1 MTRRIQIFALLALTA
16 VAAIWGASFVLMKD
30 ALKGQSVDDFL
41 ATRFIIATIALIL
54 FRPQALKE
62 INLEMVMKG
71 SLLGLF
77 LGSGYLFQTIGLH
90 LTTAATTGFITGLY
104 VVFTPILGAL
114 FLKSSVTR
122 NEWIG
127 VVMATV
133 GLALLSFKG
142 FSIGL
147 GELSVLLSALFFA
160 FHILGLGRWS
170 GRFATYPL
178 TIVQLGII
186 AILTSLLALVDDGYE
201 PPNTNQEWGATIFT
215 ALLAT
220 SLAFLIQ
227 TWSQSKMDAT
237 VVAVVLTLEVVFA
250 ALFAVIAG
258 QESLTLRAIMGGSL
272 IFAAMILMQLR
283 TESREQR
290 VENRETTQ

>member
-1 MTRRIQIFALLALTA
+1 MTRRVEIFALIALTS

-41 ATRFIIATIALIL
+41 ATRFIIATLVLIL
-54 FRPQALKE
+54 INPKALAQ
-62 INLEMVMKG
+62 ISPEMLRKG
-71 SLLGLF
+71 FLLGFF

-114 FLKSSVTR
+114 FLKSHVTK

-127 VVMATV
+127 VGMATV

-142 FSIGL
+142 FSIGM

-160 FHILGLGRWS
+160 LHILGLGKWS
-170 GRFATYPL
+170 EKFATYPL
-178 TIVQLGII
+178 TIVQLGTI
-186 AILTSLLALVDDGYE
+186 AILTSILAVVDDGYE
-201 PPNTNQEWGATIFT
+201 LPNTDQEWKATIFT
-215 ALLAT
+215 AILAT
-220 SLAFLIQ
+220 SVAFLVQ
-227 TWSQSKMDAT
+227 TWTQSKMDAT

-250 ALFAVIAG
+250 ALFAVLAG
-258 QESLTLRAIMGGSL
+258 QESLTIKATLGGAL
-272 IFAAMILMQLR
+272 IFAAMLLMQVR
-283 TESREQR
+283 QNPKEP
-290 VENRETTQ
+290 TQINQ

>member
-1 MTRRIQIFALLALTA
+1 MTRRIQIIALLALTS
-16 VAAIWGASFVLMKD
+16 VAAVWGASFVLMKD

-178 TIVQLGII
+178 TIVQLGTI
-186 AILTSLLALVDDGYE
+186 AILNSLLALVDDGYE
-201 PPNTNQEWGATIFT
+201 PPNTNQEWTATIFT

-220 SLAFLIQ
+220 SLAFLVQ

-258 QESLTLRAIMGGSL
+258 QESLTLRAILGGTL

-283 TESREQR
+283 TESRE
-290 VENRETTQ
+290 

>member
-1 MTRRIQIFALLALTA
+1 MTRRIQIFALIALTS

-41 ATRFIIATIALIL
+41 ATRFIIATCALVL
-54 FRPQALKE
+54 FKPTALSE
-62 INLEMVMKG
+62 ISREMLGKG
-71 SLLGLF
+71 ALLGLF

-104 VVFTPILGAL
+104 VVLTPILGAL
-114 FLKSSVTR
+114 FLKSNVTR

-127 VVMATV
+127 VIMATI
-133 GLALLSFKG
+133 GLALLSLKG
-142 FSIGL
+142 FTIGL

-160 FHILGLGRWS
+160 LHILGLGRWS
-170 GRFATYPL
+170 GKFATYPL
-178 TIVQLGII
+178 TIIQLGTI
-186 AILTSLLALVDDGYE
+186 ALLTSILALVDDGYE
-201 PPNTNQEWGATIFT
+201 LPNTEQEWVATIFT

-220 SLAFLIQ
+220 SIAFLIQ

-258 QESLTLRAIMGGSL
+258 QEVLTLRAILGGTL
-272 IFAAMILMQLR
+272 IFAAMLFMQIWPGA
-283 TESREQR
+283 S
-290 VENRETTQ
+290 NRQDHSIAPS

>member
-1 MTRRIQIFALLALTA
+1 MTRRVQIFALLALTA
-16 VAAIWGASFVLMKD
+16 VAAVWGASFVLMKD
-30 ALKGQSVDDFL
+30 ALEGQSVDDFL
-41 ATRFIIATIALIL
+41 ATRFIIATFALIL
-54 FRPQALKE
+54 FRPKALSE
-62 INLEMVMKG
+62 INSEMLVKG
-71 SLLGLF
+71 SLLGIF

-114 FLKSSVTR
+114 FLKSTVTR

-127 VVMATV
+127 VIMATI

-142 FSIGL
+142 FTIGL

-160 FHILGLGRWS
+160 LHILGLGRWS
-170 GRFATYPL
+170 GKFATYPL
-178 TIVQLGII
+178 TIVQLGTI
-186 AILTSLLALVDDGYE
+186 AILTTILAIVDKGYE
-201 PPNTNQEWGATIFT
+201 PPNTDQEWIATIFT

-220 SLAFLIQ
+220 SVAFLIQ

-250 ALFAVIAG
+250 ALFAVLAG
-258 QESLTLRAIMGGSL
+258 QESLTIRATIGGSL
-272 IFAAMILMQLR
+272 IFAAMLLMQIR
-283 TESREQR
+283 ANEK
-290 VENRETTQ
+290 ETTQ

>member
-1 MTRRIQIFALLALTA
+1 MTRRVQIFALLALTS

-30 ALKGQSVDDFL
+30 ALRGQSVDDFL
-41 ATRFIIATIALIL
+41 ATRFIIATVALIA
-54 FRPQALKE
+54 FRPKALAAIDRE
-62 INLEMVMKG
+62 TLTKG
-71 SLLGLF
+71 ALLGLF

-114 FLKSSVTR
+114 VLKSSVTR

-127 VVMATV
+127 VVMATL
-133 GLALLSFKG
+133 GLALLSFRG
-142 FSIGL
+142 FTIGL

-160 FHILGLGRWS
+160 LHILGLGRWS
-170 GRFATYPL
+170 EKFATYPL
-178 TIVQLGII
+178 TIVQLGTI
-186 AILTSLLALVDDGYE
+186 ALLTSILAIFDDGYE
-201 PPNTNQEWGATIFT
+201 APNTDQEWKATIFT

-220 SLAFLIQ
+220 SVAFLIQ

-258 QESLTLRAIMGGSL
+258 QESLTIRAITGGGL
-272 IFAAMILMQLR
+272 IFAAMLLMQVPQK
-283 TESREQR
+283 T
-290 VENRETTQ
+290 VATTR

>member
-1 MTRRIQIFALLALTA
+1 MTRRIQIIALLALTS
-16 VAAIWGASFVLMKD
+16 VAAVWGASFVLMKD

-178 TIVQLGII
+178 TIVQLGTI

-258 QESLTLRAIMGGSL
+258 QESLTLRAILGGTL

-283 TESREQR
+283 A
-290 VENRETTQ
+290 ENRG

>member
-1 MTRRIQIFALLALTA
+1 MTRRIQIFALVALTS

-30 ALKGQSVDDFL
+30 ALTGQSVDDFL
-41 ATRFIIATIALIL
+41 ATRFILATAVLIL
-54 FRPQALKE
+54 VRPAALRG
-62 INLEMVMKG
+62 ISREMALKG

-90 LTTAATTGFITGLY
+90 LTTAATTGFLTGLY

-114 FLKSSVTR
+114 FLKSHVTR

-127 VVMATV
+127 VVMATI

-170 GRFATYPL
+170 EKFATYPL
-178 TIVQLGII
+178 TIVQLGTI
-186 AILTSLLALVDDGYE
+186 AVLTSILAIVDDGYE
-201 PPNTNQEWGATIFT
+201 LPNTNQEWKATIFT
-215 ALLAT
+215 ALFAT

-237 VVAVVLTLEVVFA
+237 IVAVVLTLEVVFA

-258 QESLTLRAIMGGSL
+258 QETLTLRAITGGTL
-272 IFAAMILMQLR
+272 IFAAMLLMQIPEKKDPALP
-283 TESREQR
+283 TS
-290 VENRETTQ
+290 

>member
-1 MTRRIQIFALLALTA
+1 MTRKIQIFALLALTS
-16 VAAIWGASFVLMKD
+16 VAAVWGASFVLMKD
-30 ALKGQSVDDFL
+30 ALAGQSVDDFL
-41 ATRFIIATIALIL
+41 ATRFLIATAALIL
-54 FRPQALKE
+54 IRPQSLRE
-62 INLEMVMKG
+62 INREMLGKG
-71 SLLGLF
+71 ALLGLF

-114 FLKSSVTR
+114 FLKTNVTR

-127 VVMATV
+127 VGMATV

-142 FSIGL
+142 LSIGL

-170 GRFATYPL
+170 GKFATYPL
-178 TIVQLGII
+178 TIVQLGTI
-186 AILTSLLALVDDGYE
+186 ALLTTVLAVIDKGYE
-201 PPNTNQEWGATIFT
+201 LPNTNQEWKATLFT

-220 SLAFLIQ
+220 SVAFLVQ

-258 QESLTLRAIMGGSL
+258 QEMLTIRAITGGAL
-272 IFAAMILMQLR
+272 IFAAMLLMQIR
-283 TESREQR
+283 SAKTER
-290 VENRETTQ
+290 

>member
-178 TIVQLGII
+178 TIVQLGTI

-258 QESLTLRAIMGGSL
+258 QESLTLRAIMGGTL
-272 IFAAMILMQLR
+272 IFAAMILMQI
-283 TESREQR
+283 R

>member
-1 MTRRIQIFALLALTA
+1 MTRKIQIFALLALTS
-16 VAAIWGASFVLMKD
+16 VAAVWGASFVLMKD
-30 ALKGQSVDDFL
+30 ALAGQSVDDFL
-41 ATRFIIATIALIL
+41 ATRFIIATAALIL
-54 FRPQALKE
+54 IRPQSLRE
-62 INLEMVMKG
+62 INREMLGKG
-71 SLLGLF
+71 ALLGLF

-114 FLKSSVTR
+114 FLKSTVTR

-127 VVMATV
+127 VGMATV

-142 FSIGL
+142 LSIGL

-170 GRFATYPL
+170 GKFATYPL
-178 TIVQLGII
+178 TIVQLGTI
-186 AILTSLLALVDDGYE
+186 ALLTTVLAVADKGYE
-201 PPNTNQEWGATIFT
+201 LPNTNQEWKATIFT

-220 SLAFLIQ
+220 SVAFLVQ

-258 QESLTLRAIMGGSL
+258 QESLTIRAITGGAL
-272 IFAAMILMQLR
+272 IFAAMLLMQIR
-283 TESREQR
+283 SAKTEG
-290 VENRETTQ
+290 

>member
-1 MTRRIQIFALLALTA
+1 MTKKVQIFALIALTS

-30 ALKGQSVDDFL
+30 ALAGQSVDDFL
-41 ATRFIIATIALIL
+41 ATRFIIATFALIIIQ
-54 FRPQALKE
+54 PKALTQ
-62 INLEMVMKG
+62 ISSEMLKKG
-71 SLLGLF
+71 FLLGLF

-114 FLKSSVTR
+114 FLKSHVTR

-127 VVMATV
+127 VGMATV

-142 FSIGL
+142 LTIGL

-160 FHILGLGRWS
+160 LHILGLGKWS
-170 GRFATYPL
+170 EKFATYPL
-178 TIVQLGII
+178 TIVQLGTI
-186 AILTSLLALVDDGYE
+186 ALLTSILAVIDKGYE
-201 PPNTNQEWGATIFT
+201 PPNTNQEWKATIFT
-215 ALLAT
+215 AILAT
-220 SLAFLIQ
+220 SVAFLIQ

-258 QESLTLRAIMGGSL
+258 QESLTVKVTIGGTL
-272 IFAAMILMQLR
+272 IFAAMLLMQVRQSNLR
-283 TESREQR
+283 Q
-290 VENRETTQ
+290 NQATQ

>member
-1 MTRRIQIFALLALTA
+1 MTRKVQLFALVALTT
-16 VAAIWGASFVLMKD
+16 VAAVWGASFVLMKD
-30 ALKGQSVDDFL
+30 ALAGQSVDDFL
-41 ATRFIIATIALIL
+41 ATRFIIATSALIL
-54 FRPQALKE
+54 IRPQVLRE
-62 INLEMVMKG
+62 ITREMLAKG
-71 SLLGLF
+71 SLLGVF
-77 LGSGYLFQTIGLH
+77 LGAGYLFQTIGLH

-114 FLKSSVTR
+114 FLKSQVTR

-127 VVMATV
+127 VVMATA
-133 GLALLSFKG
+133 GLALLSLKG
-142 FSIGL
+142 FTIGL

-170 GRFATYPL
+170 ERFATYPL
-178 TIVQLGII
+178 TVVQLGSI
-186 AILTSLLALVDDGYE
+186 AILTTILAIVDKGYE
-201 PPNTNQEWGATIFT
+201 PPNTNQEWKATIFT

-220 SLAFLIQ
+220 SVAFLVQ

-258 QESLTLRAIMGGSL
+258 QERLTFRAILGGAL
-272 IFAAMILMQLR
+272 IFAAMLLMQIR
-283 TESREQR
+283 SADPSATR
-290 VENRETTQ
+290 

>member
-1 MTRRIQIFALLALTA
+1 MTRRVQIFALLALTS
-16 VAAIWGASFVLMKD
+16 VAAVWGASFVLMKD
-30 ALKGQSVDDFL
+30 ALEGQSVDDFL
-41 ATRFIIATIALIL
+41 ATRFIIATFALIL
-54 FRPQALKE
+54 FRPKALSE
-62 INLEMVMKG
+62 INSEMLVKG
-71 SLLGLF
+71 SLLGIF

-114 FLKSSVTR
+114 FLKSTVTR

-127 VVMATV
+127 VIMATI

-142 FSIGL
+142 FTIGL

-160 FHILGLGRWS
+160 LHILGLGRWS
-170 GRFATYPL
+170 GKFATYPL
-178 TIVQLGII
+178 TIVQLGTI
-186 AILTSLLALVDDGYE
+186 AILTTILAIVDKGYE
-201 PPNTNQEWGATIFT
+201 PPNTDQEWIATIFT

-220 SLAFLIQ
+220 SVAFLIQ

-250 ALFAVIAG
+250 ALFAVLAG
-258 QESLTLRAIMGGSL
+258 QESLTIRATIGGSL
-272 IFAAMILMQLR
+272 IFAAMLLMQIR
-283 TESREQR
+283 ANEK
-290 VENRETTQ
+290 ETTQ

>member
-1 MTRRIQIFALLALTA
+1 MTRRVEIFALIALTS

-41 ATRFIIATIALIL
+41 ATRFIIATLVLIL
-54 FRPQALKE
+54 
-62 INLEMVMKG
+62 INPKAFAQISPEMLRKG
-71 SLLGLF
+71 FLLGFF

-114 FLKSSVTR
+114 FLKSHVTK

-127 VVMATV
+127 VGMATV

-142 FSIGL
+142 FSIGM

-160 FHILGLGRWS
+160 LHILGLGKWS
-170 GRFATYPL
+170 EKFATHPL
-178 TIVQLGII
+178 TIVQLGTI
-186 AILTSLLALVDDGYE
+186 AILTSILAVVDDGYE
-201 PPNTNQEWGATIFT
+201 LPNTDQEWKATIFT
-215 ALLAT
+215 AILAT
-220 SLAFLIQ
+220 SVAFLVQ

-250 ALFAVIAG
+250 ALFAVLSG
-258 QESLTLRAIMGGSL
+258 QESLTIKATLGGAL
-272 IFAAMILMQLR
+272 IFAAMLLMQVR
-283 TESREQR
+283 QDPKEP
-290 VENRETTQ
+290 TQINQ

>member
-1 MTRRIQIFALLALTA
+1 MTRRIQIFALLALTS
-16 VAAIWGASFVLMKD
+16 VAAVWGASFVLMKD

-178 TIVQLGII
+178 TIVQLGTI

-250 ALFAVIAG
+250 ALIAVIAG
-258 QESLTLRAIMGGSL
+258 QESLTLRAILGGTL
-272 IFAAMILMQLR
+272 IFAAMILMQLPVA
-283 TESREQR
+283 TKK
-290 VENRETTQ
+290 TTQ

>member
-1 MTRRIQIFALLALTA
+1 MTRRIQIFALLALTS
-16 VAAIWGASFVLMKD
+16 VAAVWGASFVLMKD

-178 TIVQLGII
+178 TIVQLGTI

-201 PPNTNQEWGATIFT
+201 PPNTNQEWTATIFT

-258 QESLTLRAIMGGSL
+258 QESLTLRATLGGTL

-283 TESREQR
+283 VESRG
-290 VENRETTQ
+290 

>member
-1 MTRRIQIFALLALTA
+1 MTRKIQIFALLALTS

-30 ALKGQSVDDFL
+30 ALQGQSVDDFL
-41 ATRFIIATIALIL
+41 ATRFIIATGALIL
-54 FRPQALKE
+54 IRPKALSE
-62 INLEMVMKG
+62 INPEMLTKG
-71 SLLGLF
+71 ALLGLF

-114 FLKSSVTR
+114 FLKSHVTR

-127 VVMATV
+127 VAMATI

-142 FSIGL
+142 FSIGV

-160 FHILGLGRWS
+160 FHILGLGKWS
-170 GRFATYPL
+170 GKFATYPL
-178 TIVQLGII
+178 TIVQLGTI
-186 AILTSLLALVDDGYE
+186 AVLTSILAVVDKGYE
-201 PPNTNQEWGATIFT
+201 LPNTNQEWKATIFT

-220 SLAFLIQ
+220 SIAFLIQ

-237 VVAVVLTLEVVFA
+237 IVAVVLTLEVVFA
-250 ALFAVIAG
+250 ALFAVLAG
-258 QESLTLRAIMGGSL
+258 QETLTLRAITGGAL
-272 IFAAMILMQLR
+272 IFAAMLLMQIPGKE
-283 TESREQR
+283 ESALPA
-290 VENRETTQ
+290 T

>member
-1 MTRRIQIFALLALTA
+1 MTRRIQIFALLALTS

-178 TIVQLGII
+178 TIVQLGTI

-250 ALFAVIAG
+250 ALIAVIAG
-258 QESLTLRAIMGGSL
+258 QESLTLRAILGGTL
-272 IFAAMILMQLR
+272 IFAAMILMQLPVA
-283 TESREQR
+283 TKK
-290 VENRETTQ
+290 TTQ

>member
-1 MTRRIQIFALLALTA
+1 MTRRVEIFALIALTS

-41 ATRFIIATIALIL
+41 ATRFIIATLVLIL
-54 FRPQALKE
+54 INPKALAQ
-62 INLEMVMKG
+62 ISPEMLRKG
-71 SLLGLF
+71 FLLGFF

-114 FLKSSVTR
+114 FLKSHVTK

-127 VVMATV
+127 VGMATV

-142 FSIGL
+142 FSIGM
-147 GELSVLLSALFFA
+147 GELSILLSALFFA
-160 FHILGLGRWS
+160 FHILGLGKWS
-170 GRFATYPL
+170 EKFATYPL
-178 TIVQLGII
+178 TIVQLGTI
-186 AILTSLLALVDDGYE
+186 AILTSILAVVDDGYE
-201 PPNTNQEWGATIFT
+201 PPNTDQEWKATIFT
-215 ALLAT
+215 AILAT
-220 SLAFLIQ
+220 SVAFLVQ

-250 ALFAVIAG
+250 ALFAVLAG
-258 QESLTLRAIMGGSL
+258 QESLTIKATLGGAL
-272 IFAAMILMQLR
+272 IFAAMLLMQVR
-283 TESREQR
+283 QNPKEPAQI
-290 VENRETTQ
+290 NQ

>member
-1 MTRRIQIFALLALTA
+1 MTQRVQIFALLALTS
-16 VAAIWGASFVLMKD
+16 VAAVWGASFVLMKD
-30 ALKGQSVDDFL
+30 ALEGQSVDDFL
-41 ATRFIIATIALIL
+41 ATRFIIATFALIL
-54 FRPQALKE
+54 FRPKALSE
-62 INLEMVMKG
+62 INSEMLVKG
-71 SLLGLF
+71 SLLGIF

-114 FLKSSVTR
+114 FLKSTVTR
-122 NEWIG
+122 NKWIG
-127 VVMATV
+127 VIMATI

-142 FSIGL
+142 FTIGL

-160 FHILGLGRWS
+160 LHILGLGRWS
-170 GRFATYPL
+170 GKFATYPL
-178 TIVQLGII
+178 TIVQLGTI
-186 AILTSLLALVDDGYE
+186 AILTTILAIVDKGYE
-201 PPNTNQEWGATIFT
+201 LPNTDQEWIATIFT

-220 SLAFLIQ
+220 SVAFLIQ

-258 QESLTLRAIMGGSL
+258 QESLTLRAILGGTL
-272 IFAAMILMQLR
+272 IFAAMILMQLPVA
-283 TESREQR
+283 TKK
-290 VENRETTQ
+290 TTQ

>member
-1 MTRRIQIFALLALTA
+1 MTRKVQLFALFALTS
-16 VAAIWGASFVLMKD
+16 VAAVWGASFVLMKD
-30 ALKGQSVDDFL
+30 ALQGQSVDDFL
-41 ATRFIIATIALIL
+41 ATRFVLATGALIVI
-54 FRPQALKE
+54 RPKALAE
-62 INLEMVMKG
+62 IDREMVRKG

-90 LTTAATTGFITGLY
+90 LTTAATTGFLTGLY
-104 VVFTPILGAL
+104 VVFTPILAAL

-127 VVMATV
+127 VAMATV

-142 FSIGL
+142 FTIGL

-170 GRFATYPL
+170 GKFATYPL
-178 TIVQLGII
+178 TIVQLGTI
-186 AILTSLLALVDDGYE
+186 AILMTLLAIFDNGYE
-201 PPNTNQEWGATIFT
+201 PPNTGQEWKATIFT

-220 SLAFLIQ
+220 SVAFLVQ

-237 VVAVVLTLEVVFA
+237 IVAVVLTLEVVFA

-258 QESLTLRAIMGGSL
+258 QEALTLRATIGGAL
-272 IFAAMILMQLR
+272 IFAAMILMQVR
-283 TESREQR
+283 TADPSANESSAR
-290 VENRETTQ
+290 TH

>member
-1 MTRRIQIFALLALTA
+1 MTRRVEIFALIALTS

-41 ATRFIIATIALIL
+41 ATRFIIATLVLIL
-54 FRPQALKE
+54 INPKALAQ
-62 INLEMVMKG
+62 ISPEMLRKG
-71 SLLGLF
+71 FLLGFF

-114 FLKSSVTR
+114 FLKSHVTK

-127 VVMATV
+127 VGMATV

-142 FSIGL
+142 FSIGM

-160 FHILGLGRWS
+160 FHILGLGKWS
-170 GRFATYPL
+170 EKFATYPL
-178 TIVQLGII
+178 TIVQLGTI
-186 AILTSLLALVDDGYE
+186 AILTSILAVVDDGYE
-201 PPNTNQEWGATIFT
+201 LPNTDQEWKATIFT
-215 ALLAT
+215 AILAT
-220 SLAFLIQ
+220 SVAFLVQ

-250 ALFAVIAG
+250 ALFAVLAG
-258 QESLTLRAIMGGSL
+258 QESLTAKATLGGAL
-272 IFAAMILMQLR
+272 IFAAMLLMQVR
-283 TESREQR
+283 QNPKEPAQI
-290 VENRETTQ
+290 NQ

>member
-1 MTRRIQIFALLALTA
+1 MTRKIQIFALLALTS

-30 ALKGQSVDDFL
+30 ALQGQSVDDFL
-41 ATRFIIATIALIL
+41 ATRFIIATAALIL
-54 FRPQALKE
+54 IRPSSLSE
-62 INLEMVMKG
+62 LNREMLTKG

-114 FLKSSVTR
+114 FLKSHVTR

-127 VVMATV
+127 VAMATI

-142 FSIGL
+142 FSIGV

-160 FHILGLGRWS
+160 FHILGLGKWS
-170 GRFATYPL
+170 GKFATYPL
-178 TIVQLGII
+178 TIVQLGTI
-186 AILTSLLALVDDGYE
+186 AVLTSILAVVDKGYE
-201 PPNTNQEWGATIFT
+201 LPNTNQEWKATIFT

-220 SLAFLIQ
+220 SIAFLIQ

-237 VVAVVLTLEVVFA
+237 IVAVVLTLEVVFA
-250 ALFAVIAG
+250 ALFAVLAG
-258 QESLTLRAIMGGSL
+258 QETLTFRAITGGTL
-272 IFAAMILMQLR
+272 IFAAMLLMQIPGKKEPVLP
-283 TESREQR
+283 
-290 VENRETTQ
+290 TT

>member
-1 MTRRIQIFALLALTA
+1 M
-16 VAAIWGASFVLMKD
+16 
-30 ALKGQSVDDFL
+30 QSVDDFL
-41 ATRFIIATIALIL
+41 ATRFIIATGALIL
-54 FRPQALKE
+54 LRPKALSE
-62 INLEMVMKG
+62 INQEMLTKG

-114 FLKSSVTR
+114 FLKSHVTR

-127 VVMATV
+127 VAMATI

-142 FSIGL
+142 FSIGV

-160 FHILGLGRWS
+160 FHILGLGKWS
-170 GRFATYPL
+170 GKFATYPL
-178 TIVQLGII
+178 TIVQLGTI
-186 AILTSLLALVDDGYE
+186 AVLTSILAIVDKGYE
-201 PPNTNQEWGATIFT
+201 LPNTNQEWKATIFT

-220 SLAFLIQ
+220 SIAFLIQ

-237 VVAVVLTLEVVFA
+237 IVAVVLTLEVVFA
-250 ALFAVIAG
+250 ALFAVLAG
-258 QESLTLRAIMGGSL
+258 QETLTLRAITGGAL
-272 IFAAMILMQLR
+272 IFAAMLLMQIPGKKEPALPA
-283 TESREQR
+283 T
-290 VENRETTQ
+290 

>member
-1 MTRRIQIFALLALTA
+1 MTRRVEIFALIALTS

-41 ATRFIIATIALIL
+41 ATRFIIATLVLIL
-54 FRPQALKE
+54 INPKALAQ
-62 INLEMVMKG
+62 ISPEMLRKG
-71 SLLGLF
+71 FLLGFF

-114 FLKSSVTR
+114 FLKSHVTK

-127 VVMATV
+127 VGMATV

-142 FSIGL
+142 FSIGM
-147 GELSVLLSALFFA
+147 GELSILLSALFFA
-160 FHILGLGRWS
+160 FHILGLGKWS
-170 GRFATYPL
+170 EKFATYPL
-178 TIVQLGII
+178 TIVQLGTI
-186 AILTSLLALVDDGYE
+186 AILTSILAVVDDGYE
-201 PPNTNQEWGATIFT
+201 PPNTDQEWKATIFT
-215 ALLAT
+215 AILAT
-220 SLAFLIQ
+220 SVAFLVQ

-250 ALFAVIAG
+250 ALFAVLAG
-258 QESLTLRAIMGGSL
+258 QESLTAKATLGGAL
-272 IFAAMILMQLR
+272 IFAAMLLM
-283 TESREQR
+283 
-290 VENRETTQ
+290 

>member
-1 MTRRIQIFALLALTA
+1 MTRRVQIFALLALTS

-41 ATRFIIATIALIL
+41 ATRFIIATFAVIL
-54 FRPQALKE
+54 FRPKALSE
-62 INLEMVMKG
+62 INSEMLAKG
-71 SLLGLF
+71 SLLGIF

-114 FLKSSVTR
+114 FLKSKVTR

-127 VVMATV
+127 VVMATI

-160 FHILGLGRWS
+160 LHILGLGRWS
-170 GRFATYPL
+170 GKFATYPL
-178 TIVQLGII
+178 TIVQLGTI
-186 AILTSLLALVDDGYE
+186 AILTTILAIVDKGYE
-201 PPNTNQEWGATIFT
+201 LPNTDQEWIATIFT

-220 SLAFLIQ
+220 SVAFLIQ

-250 ALFAVIAG
+250 ALFAVLAG
-258 QESLTLRAIMGGSL
+258 QETLTIRATIGGSL
-272 IFAAMILMQLR
+272 IFAAMLLMQVR
-283 TESREQR
+283 A
-290 VENRETTQ
+290 NAKETTQ